1 MKKYLIIFVL
11 SILMFLSGCVNIDTV
26 QDNFFDKGYTKSED
40 ASEFIGNVLNSF
52 DEDVTVES
60 YVYTKDAK
68 VAVILVFEGN
78 EELDTELEENNT
90 LQGVIEDL
98 EEERLVRNNM
108 LLIPIG
114 LSDEAV
120 EDIITTF
127 NE

>member
-1 MKKYLIIFVL
+1 
-11 SILMFLSGCVNIDTV
+11 MFLSGCVNIDTV

>member
-11 SILMFLSGCVNIDTV
+11 SILVFLSGCVNIDTV